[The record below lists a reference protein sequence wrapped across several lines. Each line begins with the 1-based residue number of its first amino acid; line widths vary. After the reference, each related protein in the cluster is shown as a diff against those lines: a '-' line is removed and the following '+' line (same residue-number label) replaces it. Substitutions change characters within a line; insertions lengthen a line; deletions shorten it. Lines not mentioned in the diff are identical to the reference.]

1 MFTIYQ
7 RFKLYLHSVQ
17 KCKLYILQR
26 CKTQLIYI
34 LCLSTCFSWV
44 RECCVLSHDWLFTTP
59 WTVAWQAPLSMV
71 LSRQEYW
78 SGLPF
83 SSPRDL
89 PNPGIRS
96 MSPASPALVRGF
108 FITEPPGKSSYY
120 CYITNHSSNFKQ
132 LFYLAYNLGGQ
143 EFRKGLA
150 GRLCSRSLN
159 CMQSD
164 ARWGWIIWWPNRV
177 DVKVAPSWC

>member
-1 MFTIYQ
+1 M
-7 RFKLYLHSVQ
+7 
-17 KCKLYILQR
+17 
-26 CKTQLIYI
+26 
-34 LCLSTCFSWV
+34 
-44 RECCVLSHDWLFTTP
+44 LSHVQLFATA
-59 WTVAWQAPLSMV
+59 WTVADQAPLSMGF
-71 LSRQEYW
+71 SRQESW
-78 SGLPF
+78 SGLPC
-83 SSPRDL
+83 SSPRDF

-96 MSPASPALVRGF
+96 MPPASPVLAGRF

-143 EFRKGLA
+143 EFRKGLV

-164 ARWGWIIWWPNRV
+164 AGWGWII
-177 DVKVAPSWC
+177 